1 MEKSSR
7 KFSVIGFSVGF
18 LSKFLF
24 FPNLQVSLSSG
35 LRNLLGKG
43 PQREVQKGWPI
54 FFPELELIS
63 PGSVLK

>member
-43 PQREVQKGWPI
+43 PQRGVQKG
-54 FFPELELIS
+54 
-63 PGSVLK
+63 